1 MKKLHSI
8 DVIEEI
14 AKKNKSIKEFYF
26 SAYFYIPAALSD
38 KGRLIVHKI
47 KRNPL
52 KGLRERIY
60 SLKILEGWSLG
71 LISKVKMTNDSFQ
84 YIPQIDFI
92 CPISKKNL
100 NLIKKNFSSIIKVFP
115 GYILETRHSYHYLG
129 LKLLNKNKLI
139 KFIGNCLLCGGR
151 TNNELIADVRWL
163 GHALRNGYMDL
174 RISATNSGPEPRV
187 VAFLRK

>member
-38 KGRLIVHKI
+38 KGRLVVRKI

-52 KGLRERIY
+52 KSLQKRIC
-60 SLKILEGWSLG
+60 SLKIPRGWSLG
-71 LISKVKMTNDSFQ
+71 LMSKIKMINGSFR
-84 YIPQIDFI
+84 YIPQIDFS
-92 CPISKKNL
+92 CPVSKKNL
-100 NLIKKNFSSIIKVFP
+100 NLIKKNFSRIIQLFP
-115 GYILETRHSYHYLG
+115 GYILETKYSYHYLG
-129 LKLLNKNKLI
+129 LKLLNKNELI

-151 TNNELIADVRWL
+151 TNSELIVDARWL

-174 RISATNSGPEPRV
+174 RISATDSRPEPRV
-187 VAFLRK
+187 VAFLKK